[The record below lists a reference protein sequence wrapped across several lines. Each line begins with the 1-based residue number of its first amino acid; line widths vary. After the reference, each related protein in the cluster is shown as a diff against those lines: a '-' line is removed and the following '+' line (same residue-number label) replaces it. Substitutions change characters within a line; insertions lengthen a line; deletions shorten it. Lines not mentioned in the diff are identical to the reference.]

1 MDSIKLSGFLDN
13 STVNGEGMRSVI
25 FLSGCPHHCPGC
37 HNQVMQNS
45 SYGDLVS
52 VSSIVN
58 SVLKNLPIIDGVTI
72 SGGEPFSQPLA
83 LLTLSSMLKSYGINI
98 WVYSGYTYNELISN
112 EINIPILKNI
122 DVLVDGKFIKELKSY
137 EIKFRG
143 SSNQR
148 MIDVQKSLEAGEVV
162 EIIA

>member
-37 HNQVMQNS
+37 HNEIMQDA

-72 SGGEPFSQPLA
+72 SGGEPFYQPSA
-83 LLTLSSMLKSYGINI
+83 LLTLTNILKGYGINI

-112 EINIPILKNI
+112 EVNIPILKNI
-122 DVLVDGKFIKELKSY
+122 DVLVDGKFIEELHDEHLRY
-137 EIKFRG
+137 RG
-143 SSNQR
+143 SSNQQILHL
-148 MIDVQKSLEAGEVV
+148 IDGNIKMDTNY
-162 EIIA
+162 